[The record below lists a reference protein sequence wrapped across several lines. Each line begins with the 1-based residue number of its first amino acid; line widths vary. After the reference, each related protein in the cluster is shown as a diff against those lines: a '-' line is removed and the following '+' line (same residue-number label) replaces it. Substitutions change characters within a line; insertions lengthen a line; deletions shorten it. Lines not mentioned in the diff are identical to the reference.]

1 MDIVTA
7 IFVSSVKIL
16 ASVRLKG
23 KNDNINIKI
32 PTSDIFIHS
41 IYMEA
46 ADQIWNEPFLFYHKP
61 HPNKPASTQLCKAS
75 VVKIIS
81 DAIDRSFRQMLPLD
95 DILQEYLANALN
107 GEDSEEESE
116 ISEELNGDDIVS
128 EYSNDSQEEFEDSE
142 PEEPAPVKT
151 FNFGNPPGEQFQPS
165 GEQFQPP
172 EPFPQQ
178 PPQPIQATTFDDLGD
193 FNERPRSHSSSSSRS
208 DSSYSSSSSKSSKSS
223 SSSSRGSRHHRR
235 EENKHSFF

>member
-1 MDIVTA
+1 
-7 IFVSSVKIL
+7 
-16 ASVRLKG
+16 
-23 KNDNINIKI
+23 
-32 PTSDIFIHS
+32 
-41 IYMEA
+41 
-46 ADQIWNEPFLFYHKP
+46 

-95 DILQEYLANALN
+95 DILQEYLAHALN

-151 FNFGNPPGEQFQPS
+151 FNFGNPPGEQFQP
-165 GEQFQPP
+165 P
-172 EPFPQQ
+172 EPFPQPPPQ
-178 PPQPIQATTFDDLGD
+178 QPQPIQATTFDDLGN
-193 FNERPRSHSSSSSRS
+193 FNERPRSHSASSSRS

-223 SSSSRGSRHHRR
+223 SSSSSSRGSRHHRR